1 MNRLLLLSL
10 LAAACG
16 AKANPPPPEPTP
28 PAAAG
33 NCEIG
38 GCSGTACSEPGK
50 QVITTCEYKAEY
62 ACYQSATCA
71 RQADGTCGWTQSAEL
86 QACLAN
92 PPPMAG
98 PPATPATP
106 TSPPQTSGVAPNP
119 M

>member
-1 MNRLLLLSL
+1 MKRFLLLSL

-16 AKANPPPPEPTP
+16 GKTSNPPPPEPAP
-28 PAAAG
+28 PVAMG
-33 NCEIG
+33 DCEIG

-62 ACYQSATCA
+62 ACYQSAQCT
-71 RQADGTCGWTQSAEL
+71 RQADGNCGWTQSPEL

-98 PPATPATP
+98 PAAT
-106 TSPPQTSGVAPNP
+106 QTSGIAPNP